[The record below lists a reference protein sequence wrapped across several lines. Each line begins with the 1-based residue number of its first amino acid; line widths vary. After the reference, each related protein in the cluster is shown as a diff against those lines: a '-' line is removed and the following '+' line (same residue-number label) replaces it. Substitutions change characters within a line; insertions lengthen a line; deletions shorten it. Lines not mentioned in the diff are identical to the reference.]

1 MEFRQSQIVVLDP
14 IVRIEL
20 FDALIAVI
28 AGSMTAIL
36 VCEVCRAFN
45 IGGWSI

>member
-1 MEFRQSQIVVLDP
+1 MEFRQSQIEGLDS

-28 AGSMTAIL
+28 SGIMTAIL
-36 VCEVCRAFN
+36 VYEVCLAFN